1 MAVSEVYLF
10 KKGKIMS
17 IKKGQMRK
25 RFNRKTLMLYAMMLP
40 GFVYIFIN
48 NYMPLPGLAIAFKRF
63 DYSKGIWDSAWTG
76 WSNFTYLFK
85 TQEAL
90 NMIRNTL
97 GYNLVFII
105 LGNILAVA
113 VAIMLNFLRGKMN
126 KKIYQTLILIP
137 YLLSTVVVSYI
148 VYAFLGQ
155 ESGFLNNLLVQAGQ
169 NKVSWYT
176 ESGYWPVILTI
187 VFLWKN
193 FGYSSILY
201 YATVIGIDSTLY
213 EAAMVDGA
221 NRMKQVWHVT
231 LPGLMNTIIIMV
243 LLQIGKMFYSDFGLF
258 YQVPMRS
265 GMIASVTDTIDVFV
279 YKNLAQL
286 NDIGR
291 ASAAGF
297 LQSML
302 GFALILVVNFIVRRI
317 DKDSALF

>member
-1 MAVSEVYLF
+1 MNT
-10 KKGKIMS
+10 KKVRV
-17 IKKGQMRK
+17 RK
-25 RFNRKTLMLYAMMLP
+25 RINKKTLMLYAMMLP

-76 WSNFTYLFK
+76 FSNFTYLFK
-85 TQEAL
+85 TREAL
-90 NMIRNTL
+90 SMIRNTL
-97 GYNLVFII
+97 GYNLIFII

-113 VAIMLNFLRGKMN
+113 VAIGLNFLRGKMN

-148 VYAFLGQ
+148 VYSFLGQ

-169 NKVSWYT
+169 NKISWYT
-176 ESGYWPVILTI
+176 ESAYWPVLLTI

-201 YATVIGIDSTLY
+201 YAAVIGIDSALY
-213 EAAMVDGA
+213 EAAMADGA
-221 NRMKQVWHVT
+221 NRLRQVWHVT

-297 LQSML
+297 LQSIL
-302 GFALILVVNFIVRRI
+302 GFALILIVNFIVRRI

>member
-1 MAVSEVYLF
+1 
-10 KKGKIMS
+10 
-17 IKKGQMRK
+17 
-25 RFNRKTLMLYAMMLP
+25 
-40 GFVYIFIN
+40 
-48 NYMPLPGLAIAFKRF
+48 
-63 DYSKGIWDSAWTG
+63 
-76 WSNFTYLFK
+76 
-85 TQEAL
+85 
-90 NMIRNTL
+90 
-97 GYNLVFII
+97 
-105 LGNILAVA
+105 
-113 VAIMLNFLRGKMN
+113 MLNFLRGKLN

-155 ESGFLNNLLVQAGQ
+155 ESGFLNSFLVQMGLD
-169 NKVSWYT
+169 KISWYT
-176 ESGYWPVILTI
+176 ESGFWPVILTF

-297 LQSML
+297 LQSIL
-302 GFALILVVNFIVRRI
+302 GFALILIVNYIVRRI

>member
-1 MAVSEVYLF
+1 MRT
-10 KKGKIMS
+10 KKYRV
-17 IKKGQMRK
+17 QK
-25 RFNRKTLMLYAMMLP
+25 RFNRKTLMLYVMMLP

-63 DYSKGIWDSAWTG
+63 DYSKGIWDSAWAG
-76 WSNFTYLFK
+76 LSNFTYLFR
-85 TQEAL
+85 TQDAL
-90 NMIRNTL
+90 NMVRNTL
-97 GYNLVFII
+97 GYNLIFII

-113 VAIMLNFLRGKMN
+113 VAIMLNFLRGKLN

-155 ESGFLNNLLVQAGQ
+155 ESGFLNSFLIQIGQ
-169 NKVSWYT
+169 DKISWYT
-176 ESGYWPVILTI
+176 ESGFWPVILTF

-297 LQSML
+297 LQSIL
-302 GFALILVVNFIVRRI
+302 GFALILIVNYIVRRI